1 MIPTTK
7 DATAVDPSKAELE
20 LKEFLK
26 ELPEIEAGKFLKAV
40 ITTRGVMGMP
50 SPPRGL
56 PHVEPNEGQ
65 IKDALK
71 ILKPKPKLR
80 DQCREDIVSTLML
93 LDGINPLAPR
103 SKEQR
108 NTLDDLRKT
117 FEKAARLKNDLAPS
131 DANALN
137 DFFSHLQTAI
147 NYCKEEYKQPS
158 RKPGPSGN
166 RPQRAVMAAQ
176 TLLRLYG
183 SRDDKDFVG
192 RGSLW
197 HKLSQTLHGKAL
209 HGKPSDLFRYMRRRT
224 LISSKPKPS
233 NKIGS
238 K

>member
-7 DATAVDPSKAELE
+7 DATA
-20 LKEFLK
+20 
-26 ELPEIEAGKFLKAV
+26 
-40 ITTRGVMGMP
+40 MP
-50 SPPRGL
+50 SPPLEL
-56 PHVEPNEGQ
+56 PHVEPNEDQ
-65 IKDALK
+65 IKEALK

-117 FEKAARLKNDLAPS
+117 FEKAARLKNELAWS
-131 DANALN
+131 DANTLN

-166 RPQRAVMAAQ
+166 RPQRVVMAAY
-176 TLLRLYG
+176 TLLRLYRT
-183 SRDDKDFVG
+183 RDDKDFVG
-192 RGSLW
+192 RESLW

-224 LISSKPKPS
+224 LISSKRKSS